1 MYKIYLYISFFLIFT
16 NCTLKEV
23 ERHHG
28 LHYLDK
34 KNDQLTLNISNKND
48 ILELLGPPSTK
59 GSFDND
65 VWIYIELKEK
75 KQSLFKLGKTEI
87 DINNILIIEVD
98 TKGLLAKKTF
108 FNIDDM
114 NEIKLLNLTTEVAYK
129 KNNFIFNFL
138 SSMRQKINDPLGKRK
153 VGGNRR

>member
-1 MYKIYLYISFFLIFT
+1 MYKIYLYISFLIIFT

-114 NEIKLLNLTTEVAYK
+114 NKITLLNLTTDVAYK

>member
-1 MYKIYLYISFFLIFT
+1 MYKIYLYISFLIIFT

-114 NEIKLLNLTTEVAYK
+114 NEIKLLNLTTEVGYK

>member
-1 MYKIYLYISFFLIFT
+1 MHKIYLYISFLIIFT

-75 KQSLFKLGKTEI
+75 KHSLFKLGKTEI

-129 KNNFIFNFL
+129 KSNFIFNFL

>member
-114 NEIKLLNLTTEVAYK
+114 NKITLLNLTTDVAYK